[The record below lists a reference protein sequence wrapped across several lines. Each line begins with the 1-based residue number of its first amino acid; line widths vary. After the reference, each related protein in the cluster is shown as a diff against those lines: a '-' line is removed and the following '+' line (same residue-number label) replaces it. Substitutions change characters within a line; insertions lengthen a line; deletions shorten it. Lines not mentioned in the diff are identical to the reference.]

1 MTDAN
6 RGFAGRVL
14 VLGASG
20 MLGHALLRELTGVDG
35 IEVFG
40 TVRSLDRFHDRISQ
54 NLLDRV
60 RVGVEATDIASL
72 EQAIDELRPDV
83 VVNAIGVIK
92 QDPAVGDAART
103 VQLNALLPH
112 QLADH
117 CAKRGARLV
126 LVSTDCV
133 FSGRRGGYE
142 ESDLP
147 DPSDFYGRS
156 KLLGESTA
164 ASCLT
169 LRTSIVGH
177 ELGTTRSLIDWFLAQ
192 KGTVQG
198 FTRAIYSG
206 LTTPEFARMLTSVV
220 LPAVGLTGLFHVASA
235 PISKHD
241 LLHLVAEEYDWQ
253 GTIVPYDGVDC
264 DRSLRASTFRER
276 TGYEPPTWPTMI
288 REMRA
293 AAQAWGLQP

>member
-1 MTDAN
+1 VTDPDP
-6 RGFAGRVL
+6 GFAGRVL

-20 MLGHALLRELTGVDG
+20 MLGHALLRELSGVDG
-35 IEVFG
+35 IEAYG
-40 TVRSLDRFHDRISQ
+40 TVRSLESFYDRIPHD
-54 NLLDRV
+54 LLDRV
-60 RVGVEATDIASL
+60 RVGVDATDSASV
-72 EQAIDELRPDV
+72 EQVIDELRPDV

-117 CAKRGARLV
+117 CARRGARLV

-133 FSGRRGGYE
+133 FSGRKGRYK

-192 KGTVQG
+192 SGTVRG

-206 LTTPEFARMLTSVV
+206 LTTPEFARMLATVV
-220 LPAVGLTGLFHVASA
+220 LPATDLTGLFHVASA
-235 PISKHD
+235 PISKHE
-241 LLHLVAEEYDWQ
+241 LLHLVAEEYGWQ
-253 GTIVPYDGVDC
+253 GTITPDDGVDC
-264 DRSLRASTFRER
+264 DRSLDAARFRER

-288 REMRA
+288 KEMREA
-293 AAQAWGLQP
+293 ARAWGLRP